1 MGLQFRHE
9 RTDLYRKGG
18 RSNNRECFCCPRISS
33 RPPLLTHKAFL
44 MTKNSNK
51 TLKSISAFVNG
62 ELCFVTMSLLFLS
75 SFARIGKPAALK
87 PWFFRFVCSEKCLFP
102 FSPAQNGLPTHW
114 DGRTVTDTDD
124 AQIIPFV
131 P

>member
-62 ELCFVTMSLLFLS
+62 ELCFVTMSLLFCKDREASGFETMVLQV
-75 SFARIGKPAALK
+75 RL
-87 PWFFRFVCSEKCLFP
+87 FREMFVSLFP
-102 FSPAQNGLPTHW
+102 SAKWAADAL
-114 DGRTVTDTDD
+114 GRTDRYRPRRRSNNPVRAVD
-124 AQIIPFV
+124 
-131 P
+131 